1 MQSVNSSSQKWMPN
15 ISSIILKNQNSNQ
28 AFHSSHLVDR
38 RRLSSVLKHPHSIED
53 PSLLRKTKS
62 MKSRVKFNEQQK
74 TPHML
79 INDGM
84 GEMSR
89 EESVLSIS
97 ENIAREEYKKF
108 STQRRDEDIIKK
120 ASKKIYKA
128 SPSIS
133 RE

>member
-1 MQSVNSSSQKWMPN
+1 
-15 ISSIILKNQNSNQ
+15 
-28 AFHSSHLVDR
+28 
-38 RRLSSVLKHPHSIED
+38 
-53 PSLLRKTKS
+53 
-62 MKSRVKFNEQQK
+62 
-74 TPHML
+74 ML